1 MLSQTDQKKIKFKL
15 KNIYRYHL
23 SETEISSCCGE
34 ITKAI
39 NRFNKKKRKQK
50 KIISEKTSI
59 VICYGDSV
67 FSNSEK
73 HLFKNFQNFF
83 QKKLKKYFNTVHFL
97 PFYPSSSDSGFA
109 VKDHYKID
117 SRLGNWSD
125 IKKFSKKNDIMADI
139 VINHSS
145 ARGLWFKNFLK
156 EKKPGK
162 DYFLAVNS
170 NFNVSKVI
178 RPRDHQLLKK
188 IDIFKKPKFL
198 WRTFS
203 PDQLDMNFKNPAVLL
218 RFIKIMINLV
228 NHGVTIFRLD
238 AIAYLWKESGT
249 KCINLKE
256 THEIIKLFRLICN
269 LLNVESIIVTETN
282 LPEKENISYFGNADE
297 ANWIYNFSLPPLLI
311 YSFLFENSSY
321 LNNWN
326 KKLPQTKKGNS
337 YLNFIASHDGI
348 GMRPVEGIINK
359 NNKNKFLKRLK
370 KNGSKFSFRKVQNK
384 SKKVYEAN
392 ITIFDALKKS
402 DYDPKGKYFLE
413 RFISAHSIMI
423 SFEGVPAIYFNSLFG
438 TSNDKAKYIITGNK
452 RDLNRYRWGQQNI
465 IDKLKDKKSKQSIF
479 YKSITNLLEIRKKQ
493 KAFHPN
499 ALRCNIELNSKIFC
513 FKRVSIDKKQIIMCI
528 TNLSSKIQYI
538 KLNSKLVK
546 WNDLL
551 GSNLNYVSTTE
562 LRLEPFQTLWL
573 SNKKKKRTP

>member
-1 MLSQTDQKKIKFKL
+1 MLSQIAQKKIKFKL
-15 KNIYRYHL
+15 KSIYRYHL
-23 SETEISSCCGE
+23 SEIEISNYCEE
-34 ITKAI
+34 IIKII
-39 NRFNKKKRKQK
+39 NQFNKRKNKKKKL
-50 KIISEKTSI
+50 ISEKTSI

-67 FSNSEK
+67 FSSSQK
-73 HLFKNFQNFF
+73 HLLKNFQSFF
-83 QKKLKKYFNTVHFL
+83 QKKLNKFFDTVHFL

-125 IKKFSKKNDIMADI
+125 ITKFSKKNDVMADI

-156 EKKPGK
+156 GKKPGK
-162 DYFLAVNS
+162 DYFLKVNS

-188 IDIFKKPKFL
+188 IDIFKQPEYL

-218 RFIKIMINLV
+218 RYIKIMINLV

-321 LNNWN
+321 LNSWN

-359 NNKNKFLKRLK
+359 NNKDKFLKRLK
-370 KNGSKFSFRKVQNK
+370 KNGSKFSYRKVQNK

-413 RFISAHSIMI
+413 RFVSAHSIMI

-438 TSNDKAKYIITGNK
+438 TSNDEAKYIITGNN
-452 RDLNRYRWGQQNI
+452 RDLNRYRWNHKNI
-465 IDKLKDKKSKQSIF
+465 TEKLKNLKSKQSIF
-479 YKSITNLLEIRKKQ
+479 YKNITNLLEIRRKQ

-499 ALRCNIELNSKIFC
+499 GIRSSVNMGKKIFC
-513 FKRVSIDKKQIIMCI
+513 FKRQSVDKKQSILCI
-528 TNLSSKIQYI
+528 TNLSSKVQSTKINQNFLTWKNLLSSNNNHISNKII
-538 KLNSKLVK
+538 K
-546 WNDLL
+546 
-551 GSNLNYVSTTE
+551 
-562 LRLEPFQTLWL
+562 LEPFETVWL
-573 SNKKKKRTP
+573 SNR